1 MDAAVAAAVPHLH
14 DAAANSLSARAD
26 EWRMNERED
35 RHNQS
40 GGVRK
45 TALLLA
51 FAAAAVYATFDLIV
65 VTR

>member
-1 MDAAVAAAVPHLH
+1 MND
-14 DAAANSLSARAD
+14 D
-26 EWRMNERED
+26 EN

-51 FAAAAVYATFDLIV
+51 FAAAAVYASIYLIV
-65 VTR
+65 GTR

>member
-1 MDAAVAAAVPHLH
+1 
-14 DAAANSLSARAD
+14 
-26 EWRMNERED
+26 MNEGED
-35 RHNQS
+35 RHKQS

-51 FAAAAVYATFDLIV
+51 FAAAAVYATFYLIV

>member
-1 MDAAVAAAVPHLH
+1 
-14 DAAANSLSARAD
+14 
-26 EWRMNERED
+26 MNDGCNEGGT

-51 FAAAAVYATFDLIV
+51 FAAAAVYATVYLIV
-65 VTR
+65 GTR